1 MRLAIIGATLALLL
15 GALPVP
21 GAPASG
27 GSALARGPHV
37 TTPEEALDSDLRA
50 IAKANGWTLDQA
62 RANHRSEQALD
73 AVIQQL
79 VETMPGVL
87 VGSALSEDPEGPP
100 TIYLKGPTNADIEAI
115 VAAAGVPIL
124 IVDNEPFNADELD
137 ARAIRAQEALLA
149 LGIAFASTHSEPGT
163 GGRIESTIARTA
175 GFTPD
180 ELTAI
185 IAALPEDL
193 RPSVALTVV
202 DPPIDALL
210 CQPVSPAPS
219 PQPSTVAPSPSPTQ
233 SPGGLP
239 PKGSPQPCVSVP
251 AGWGPL
257 AVVDDPAIGGLDAA
271 IGPGRLSIGPR
282 CVTLRG
288 EDGSRTTLVWRAGDT
303 RWDPKAR
310 EILFVDRNL
319 GLWRLSSGDRV
330 ILGGFSPASPEEV
343 ANQEGPGL
351 APWITEPDDACP
363 ARLWEVNGLD
373 FPQ

>member
-1 MRLAIIGATLALLL
+1 MRLAIIGATLALLS

-21 GAPASG
+21 GVP
-27 GSALARGPHV
+27 GSDDSVLARGPHV
-37 TTPEEALDSDLRA
+37 TTPGEALDSDLRA

-62 RANHRSEQALD
+62 RANHRSELALD

-79 VETMPGVL
+79 VEAMPGVL
-87 VGSALSEDPEGPP
+87 VGSALSKDPEGPP
-100 TIYLKGPTNADIEAI
+100 TIYIKGPANADIEAI
-115 VAAAGVPIL
+115 VAAAGVPML

-137 ARAIRAQEALLA
+137 ARAIRAQAALLT
-149 LGIAFASTHSEPGT
+149 LGIGFASTHSAPGT
-163 GGRIESTIARTA
+163 GGRIESTIARTS

-180 ELTAI
+180 ELAAI
-185 IAALPEDL
+185 ITALPEDL
-193 RPSVALTVV
+193 RPSVTLTVV

-210 CQPVSPAPS
+210 CPPVSAAPS
-219 PQPSTVAPSPSPTQ
+219 PQPSTIAPSPSPSQ

-239 PKGSPQPCVSVP
+239 PKGSPGPCLDLP

-271 IGPGRLSIGPR
+271 IGPGRLFIGPR

-288 EDGSRTTLVWRAGDT
+288 KDGSRTTLVWRAGDT
-303 RWDPKAR
+303 RWDPEAR
-310 EILFVDRNL
+310 EIVFVDRNL

-330 ILGGFSPASPEEV
+330 ILGGFSPASLDEV
-343 ANQEGPGL
+343 ANHEGPGL
-351 APWITEPDDACP
+351 APWITLPDDACP
-363 ARLWEVNGLD
+363 APLWEVNGLD